1 MLLKY
6 PTVKKPAYR
15 HRERNHPWG
24 TSVCKRY
31 SPSWR
36 PQVLL
41 EAALWACC
49 GACPRVRRLSHLEAP
64 LFVLSYGMTREFCF
78 SPRLKDFALSSPL
91 WSAAWFCKL
100 PPLVLSLPRTPRVW
114 RSSCCPANSHLR
126 LKSFQFTE
134 RGDVTAFAVI
144 GPFFFFLFL
153 SLLCVSRPPNHIL
166 LLLDSARTSCLF
178 SW

>member
-31 SPSWR
+31 SSSWW

-49 GACPRVRRLSHLEAP
+49 GAWPRVRRLRHLETP
-64 LFVLSYGMTREFCF
+64 LFFVLSYGMTREFCF
-78 SPRLKDFALSSPL
+78 SPQLKDFALSSQL

-100 PPLVLSLPRTPRVW
+100 PPLVLSLPRTPRAW

-144 GPFFFFLFL
+144 GPFFFLPLPL
-153 SLLCVSRPPNHIL
+153 STLSVKAPKSHPTSTGLC
-166 LLLDSARTSCLF
+166 
-178 SW
+178 